1 MSETESAKPTPK
13 ASAKANFRRLTLTVT
28 AVFVVM
34 VGARIATQSW
44 PPPGSQAAIARYIFG
59 DGSKMSAIVDRVRA
73 GLSRDLWFILGYGLV
88 LGGFAAIFLLWAIS
102 AFGRQSAKYV
112 LAAVAIAVTA
122 GNPAGFSVSATSSGT
137 MSYQWFRDGVAL
149 TDGGSISGATTATL
163 GISPASSGDAGT
175 YSVVVTDNA
184 GASSSVRALLT
195 VN

>member
-1 MSETESAKPTPK
+1 MDVYDGASTTQLSVNQRINGGVWNLLGTYELPAGSSAFLRIRNDG
-13 ASAKANFRRLTLTVT
+13 ANGFVIAD
-28 AVFVVM
+28 AVKFM
-34 VGARIATQSW
+34 
-44 PPPGSQAAIARYIFG
+44 
-59 DGSKMSAIVDRVRA
+59 
-73 GLSRDLWFILGYGLV
+73 LV
-88 LGGFAAIFLLWAIS
+88 LGQGPQIT
-102 AFGRQSAKYV
+102 GQP
-112 LAAVAIAVTA
+112 VAIAVTA